1 MTNFRAPFRPIWGCR
16 AATAG
21 NHPHKPIPTKKL
33 RFWRLKKVGNEIP
46 TRTQKKV
53 TGPNVRLA
61 GLLRGHFGTKS
72 ENAKKSNPKKIYLE
86 GTTGHKK
93 FFPVDPGIIESVWK
107 RFGVV
112 SLAGYFQK
120 NF

>member
-1 MTNFRAPFRPIWGCR
+1 MGFDPQFQESGFWPNLRAPIWPIWGCG

-53 TGPNVRLA
+53 TGPSVRLT
-61 GLLRGHFGTKS
+61 GLLRGHFSTKS
-72 ENAKKSNPKKIYLE
+72 ENAKYEE

-112 SLAGYFQK
+112 SLAG
-120 NF
+120 